1 MCSQINSTSTCSES
15 FSHSSLYH
23 LDNKFVFLLL
33 LNSKVNTQSQQCVK
47 FYEHKPV
54 VPLLRRIALHSLTLW
69 CLFASYNNKTIS
81 FTIYINTLCKNWE
94 QHMAGSKSV
103 NIIYFV
109 SYLHYSRIQCEV
121 ANFSG
126 KTFEYEENLFMFRFL
141 STLRHTVTDL
151 YFEDKC

>member
-1 MCSQINSTSTCSES
+1 
-15 FSHSSLYH
+15 
-23 LDNKFVFLLL
+23 
-33 LNSKVNTQSQQCVK
+33 
-47 FYEHKPV
+47 
-54 VPLLRRIALHSLTLW
+54 
-69 CLFASYNNKTIS
+69 
-81 FTIYINTLCKNWE
+81 
-94 QHMAGSKSV
+94 MAGSKSV

-141 STLRHTVTDL
+141 STLRHTVKDL